1 MAEKYYPE
9 AFGPW
14 EKRGFRNKNEKKKE
28 EKCFRTSSS
37 SSLMHTKAPGGGCST
52 CEVFF
57 ADRIVLV
64 PYPPLMPHPTNSPL
78 KSEVWSKV
86 LLLLLQKMNWICP
99 FGMSIAFLTLLS
111 SSTTKVFSLK
121 NSRIISTLSKK
132 VHFTIEMVQNS
143 NTAFPEIPICFF

>member
-1 MAEKYYPE
+1 M
-9 AFGPW
+9 
-14 EKRGFRNKNEKKKE
+14 RKKE

-57 ADRIVLV
+57 ADSVLV
-64 PYPPLMPHPTNSPL
+64 PYQPLMPHPNSPL

-132 VHFTIEMVQNS
+132 VYILQQNRTTQHS
-143 NTAFPEIPICFF
+143 QKFPSAFSRVKIRFLTGIKSIRNR

>member
-1 MAEKYYPE
+1 MTFSLLASEWIQLKNVTFCALVAEKYYPE

-14 EKRGFRNKNEKKKE
+14 EKRGFRNKQEWEKKE

-64 PYPPLMPHPTNSPL
+64 PSYPPLMPHPTNSPL

-111 SSTTKVFSLK
+111 SSTTY
-121 NSRIISTLSKK
+121 
-132 VHFTIEMVQNS
+132 
-143 NTAFPEIPICFF
+143 